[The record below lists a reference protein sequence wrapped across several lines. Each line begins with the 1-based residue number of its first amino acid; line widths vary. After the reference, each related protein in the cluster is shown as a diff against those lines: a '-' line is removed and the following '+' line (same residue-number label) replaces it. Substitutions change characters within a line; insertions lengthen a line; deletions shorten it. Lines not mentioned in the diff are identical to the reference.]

1 MAKIGLRD
9 IVSSGDRVA
18 VMGLCRGPARTR
30 TSARW
35 RRSSRRPTIC
45 YRVFGT
51 GPAVVLLHG
60 HPIWG
65 GRWVDRSYVA
75 GLQDR
80 FRVIVPDRS
89 GTATA
94 ISHTTRTPTATPDI
108 AADVLA
114 VPDREAPRL
123 Q

>member
-1 MAKIGLRD
+1 MEEISAEAHDLL
-9 IVSSGDRVA
+9 SGVRYGPGRRVA
-18 VMGLCRGPARTR
+18 AR
-30 TSARW
+30 SPDLG
-35 RRSSRRPTIC
+35 RP
-45 YRVFGT
+45 V
-51 GPAVVLLHG
+51 
-60 HPIWG
+60 
-65 GRWVDRSYVA
+65 GRPQHVA

-89 GTATA
+89 GTATV

-123 Q
+123 R